1 MSKLLDKASEEMQ
14 AVLYGGFKPNSM
26 MGYSRQRVEWL
37 WPNMIA
43 KGIFHVF
50 AGDSGI
56 GKTMILCNIAA
67 VVSRGGIF
75 PAERL
80 QCPQGKVIYLSGEDS
95 LNHTLGPRLEAAGAN
110 MENVIHWPTTTS
122 SGKLFNLATDLEAIE
137 QYVEDHSDVALLIID
152 PVTAFCGGKFDN
164 DSVTSVRHITT
175 KLNDLAEGT
184 GVAVIALSHLTKSDT
199 TKMKNRILGSGAWVH
214 GPRLVLGAVQTQDG
228 YRLFGK
234 IKANITDTYGVYPF
248 ALDSRDIP
256 DIEGVKRVEWSDDV
270 WFHNQL
276 SEFEVFDKPAGHQ
289 TQLAHDVLKESLK
302 GGDWQ
307 SRQFLM
313 QKILSVVDISESTV
327 KRLGK
332 ELGVEVRRTSD
343 VPAQTEWR
351 IPS

>member
-1 MSKLLDKASEEMQ
+1 
-14 AVLYGGFKPNSM
+14 
-26 MGYSRQRVEWL
+26 
-37 WPNMIA
+37 
-43 KGIFHVF
+43 
-50 AGDSGI
+50 
-56 GKTMILCNIAA
+56 
-67 VVSRGGIF
+67 
-75 PAERL
+75 
-80 QCPQGKVIYLSGEDS
+80 
-95 LNHTLGPRLEAAGAN
+95 
-110 MENVIHWPTTTS
+110 
-122 SGKLFNLATDLEAIE
+122 
-137 QYVEDHSDVALLIID
+137 
-152 PVTAFCGGKFDN
+152 
-164 DSVTSVRHITT
+164 
-175 KLNDLAEGT
+175 
-184 GVAVIALSHLTKSDT
+184 
-199 TKMKNRILGSGAWVH
+199 MKNRILGSGAWVH

-256 DIEGVKRVEWSDDV
+256 DIDV